1 MGPPALHQIDACGGD
16 AGMTEHICQ
25 LAQVLFQGVK
35 PPGEEMAEVMG
46 EDPPALDTGPP
57 GEGFELLPDIRAV
70 HRLSA
75 FCAED
80 RPGSD
85 APFHGIPA
93 QAAAELSG
101 EQDGAELSLTAD
113 GGLPPVDGF
122 PCDEAELRDADS
134 GGAKHL
140 HDEQQPEPTA
150 VPGCRQ
156 QAEIL
161 PAGELPA
168 RLPKESSLH
177 LERPH
182 PAVFSAQIVQQ
193 GVDSRHFPVD
203 GRHGIA
209 LSHKGIPPGDQLGF
223 FQRQGIQ
230 PGGKPPGFPEIFLP
244 GGGAV
249 LRTGQ
254 PALKSQQ
261 HLQRNGIC
269 VQGPDTSFLLYC
281 IGSLR
286 FYPQF

>member
-1 MGPPALHQIDACGGD
+1 MGPPALHQIDARGGD
-16 AGMTEHICQ
+16 AGMAEHIYQ

-35 PPGEEMAEVMG
+35 PPGKEMAEVMG

-80 RPGSD
+80 GPGSD

-122 PCDEAELRDADS
+122 PCDEAELRDADP

-140 HDEQQPEPTA
+140 HDEQQPEPAA
-150 VPGCRQ
+150 VTGCGQ

-161 PAGELPA
+161 PTGEFPA

-269 VQGPDTSFLLYC
+269 VQGPDTSFL
-281 IGSLR
+281 
-286 FYPQF
+286 F